1 MRTMS
6 RCLIPLFLL
15 LVSTPST
22 AQTASSSSKEAKV
35 RQLLEV
41 SGASRMGQQVMDA
54 MIAQFE
60 QIPDLPD
67 GFLKEFKRLAKPS
80 DLVDLI
86 VPIYS
91 RHVEEADI
99 DALIAFYRSP
109 AGQRFVKAQP
119 HITRESM
126 EAGQRWGE
134 SLARQV
140 IQSMERRQ

>member
-1 MRTMS
+1 MRTTL
-6 RCLIPLFLL
+6 RVLIPLFVLFA
-15 LVSTPST
+15 SIPAA
-22 AQTASSSSKEAKV
+22 AQTASSGTKEKKV
-35 RQLLEV
+35 RTLLEV

-54 MIAQFE
+54 MIVQFE
-60 QIPDLPD
+60 QIPDLPE

-99 DALIAFYRSP
+99 DALIAFYKSP

-119 HITRESM
+119 DITRESM

-134 SLARQV
+134 SVARRV
-140 IQSMERRQ
+140 IQSIERRQ